1 MLFNLFFPAWVW
13 KMTCEE
19 DFLIFMDTSVCMEKK
34 KKKRVGGA
42 PIFEPW
48 MMIHCVGG
56 CLDWLVVYHN
66 LMNATEMFVH

>member
-13 KMTCEE
+13 KMTYVWR
-19 DFLIFMDTSVCMEKK
+19 TTKK
-34 KKKRVGGA
+34 KKKKVVGA

>member
-1 MLFNLFFPAWVW
+1 
-13 KMTCEE
+13 
-19 DFLIFMDTSVCMEKK
+19 MDMNVCMENRKK
-34 KKKRVGGA
+34 KKGGGA